1 MKILSK
7 YLTTVGVASILGLST
22 AATAATDLTMYYPV
36 AVGGSLTKI
45 VDGMVDKFE
54 AQNPDINVNA
64 IYAGNYNDARVK
76 ALAALQSGSPA
87 QLSVMFS
94 IDLHELRNLEAI
106 VAFDDV
112 VSTNEEREWLNS
124 FYPALMENGKADG
137 KTWGVPF
144 QRSTIV
150 MYYNKDMFRAAG
162 LDPEMPPTSWEE
174 FISMGKKLT
183 TKDDSG
189 TVQQWGAMIP
199 STGYPYW
206 MFGALTK
213 QNSEVLMNQ
222 EGTETYFDKP
232 GVVEALEYWQDLGN
246 KHAMMPKGMIEW
258 GTLRQNFLD
267 QKTAIMW
274 HSTGNLTTV
283 KNKANFD
290 FGVAKLPGNKELAML
305 VHSLG
310 LSAFS
315 RADVLESTRVPFY
328 LYVDEFQNF
337 STLAIVNLLSELRKY
352 KLGVVLA
359 NQYLAQLENDI
370 RDAVLGNVGT
380 LISFRLGVVD
390 ARYMAKEFF
399 PVFDFDD
406 IARLPNYTIYLKLM
420 IDGTPSRAFSAE
432 TLMRPKWATLQKP
445 LF

>member
-45 VDGMVDKFE
+45 VDGMVDQFE

-94 IDLHELRNLEAI
+94 IDIHELRNLEAI

-124 FYPALMENGKADG
+124 FYPALMENGNADG

-162 LDPEMPPTSWEE
+162 LDPEMPPTTWEE
-174 FISMGKKLT
+174 FISMGQKLT
-183 TKDDSG
+183 QKDGSG

-222 EGTETYFDKP
+222 AGTETYFDKP

-267 QKTAIMW
+267 EKTAIMW

-283 KNKANFD
+283 KNKASFD
-290 FGVAKLPGNKELAML
+290 FGVAKLPGNKELGSPTGGGNFYIFKDSTDEEKKAALKFVKFMT
-305 VHSLG
+305 
-310 LSAFS
+310 SAEQAAQWS
-315 RADVLESTRVPFY
+315 KSTGYMGVGPSAY
-328 LYVDEFQNF
+328 ETE
-337 STLAIVNLLSELRKY
+337 TLKA
-352 KLGVVLA
+352 
-359 NQYLAQLENDI
+359 
-370 RDAVLGNVGT
+370 
-380 LISFRLGVVD
+380 
-390 ARYMAKEFF
+390 
-399 PVFDFDD
+399 
-406 IARLPNYTIYLKLM
+406 YLKTFPPAAVARDQLTHATAELSTHEAGRVRKFLDDA
-420 IDGTPSRAFSAE
+420 IQAALTGQSSAE
-432 TLMRPKWATLQKP
+432 EALTDAQKQAERI
-445 LF
+445 LRRYK